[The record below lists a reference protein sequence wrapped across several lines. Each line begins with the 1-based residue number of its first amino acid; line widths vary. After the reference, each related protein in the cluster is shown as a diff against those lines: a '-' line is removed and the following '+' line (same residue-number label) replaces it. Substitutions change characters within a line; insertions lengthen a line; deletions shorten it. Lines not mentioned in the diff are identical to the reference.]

1 MAILTPDGVKHA
13 HFDQTLPDRFA
24 CRPRLQQAAACFS
37 AGVSVPERQSFGAVC
52 YGRGWSDDPG
62 VYHAEHHGG
71 RATAGF
77 PLNRA
82 PLEVPRVNEAL
93 TAWLTDTMGT
103 PTSVP
108 GDGK

>member
-52 YGRGWSDDPG
+52 YGRAGAMILMYITLNTMEEGQRLASLLIEPRSRC
-62 VYHAEHHGG
+62 
-71 RATAGF
+71 RASM
-77 PLNRA
+77 RH
-82 PLEVPRVNEAL
+82 
-93 TAWLTDTMGT
+93 
-103 PTSVP
+103 
-108 GDGK
+108 